1 MIYANVVDGSIASLG
16 PRPKWLIGAETP
28 EESRPLT
35 DEELAEHGWFR
46 ILDAP
51 QYDAETQKLVEIP
64 QVEWAIGEGV
74 VGPQFRVEPL
84 TPEELADR
92 FTEAKAAKR
101 ADLANIRWE
110 HETGGINVD
119 GLTVP
124 TDRETQT
131 IVDRLVKAFDDGDL
145 TDPVSFKR
153 SAGDWLTIDAD
164 TARLIKRLGAQHVQ
178 VCFSRECVLDG
189 EIAAAA
195 DRAALNAIDL
205 TQGWPA

>member
-1 MIYANVVDGSIASLG
+1 MTYAHVIDGQISKLG
-16 PRPKWLIGAETP
+16 PRPRWRIGDTQDD
-28 EESRPLT
+28 SRPLT
-35 DEELAEHGWFR
+35 DEELAGHGWFR
-46 ILDAP
+46 VADAP
-51 QYDAETQKLVEIP
+51 EHDPETQKLVEIP
-64 QVEWAIGEGV
+64 QGDWAIGKGV
-74 VGPQFRVEPL
+74 VGPQFRVEQL
-84 TPEELADR
+84 TTEELADR
-92 FTEAKAAKR
+92 FTQAKAARR

-119 GLTVP
+119 GLAVP

-145 TDPVSFKR
+145 SDPVSFKR
-153 SAGDWLTIDAD
+153 SAGDWLTIDAE

-178 VCFSRECVLDG
+178 ACFARECVLDG

-195 DRAALNAIDL
+195 DRAALDAIDL